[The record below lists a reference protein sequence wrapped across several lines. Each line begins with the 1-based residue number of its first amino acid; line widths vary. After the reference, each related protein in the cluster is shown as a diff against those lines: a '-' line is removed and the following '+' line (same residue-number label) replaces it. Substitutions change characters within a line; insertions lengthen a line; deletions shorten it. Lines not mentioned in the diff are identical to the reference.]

1 MMKRLKWMIT
11 SLLWLPINV
20 LAQGYAEAA
29 NYWIDKY
36 QSVCYPLK
44 SIQICSTYGIRSDPF
59 TGKKRNHQGIDLV
72 AKYEEVYAMFDGF
85 IKTVG
90 YDPIAGHYITLQ
102 AGNYTL
108 SYCHLSEI
116 WVKNQEMVYA
126 GDALGKTG
134 ASGRATGP
142 HLHLTCRLLGKIEN
156 PYLLLTFVRDT
167 QQRAVEALDL
177 DKKDKLSPADFLKR
191 YAPLAMNQQR
201 KYGIPSSV
209 ILAQMAFESG
219 WGTSKLAKEGNNFFG
234 IKASK
239 SWLEKGLPYSLHN
252 DDKPSEKFCNF
263 SSAEESMEYHS
274 RLLMGERYQKCHK
287 YDSTD
292 HHNWLKGI
300 KAAGYATNIHYVRC
314 CERIISRYK
323 LFLFD
328 HLAEQL

>member
-1 MMKRLKWMIT
+1 M
-11 SLLWLPINV
+11 
-20 LAQGYAEAA
+20 
-29 NYWIDKY
+29 
-36 QSVCYPLK
+36 
-44 SIQICSTYGIRSDPF
+44 
-59 TGKKRNHQGIDLV
+59 
-72 AKYEEVYAMFDGF
+72 
-85 IKTVG
+85 
-90 YDPIAGHYITLQ
+90 
-102 AGNYTL
+102 
-108 SYCHLSEI
+108 
-116 WVKNQEMVYA
+116 
-126 GDALGKTG
+126 
-134 ASGRATGP
+134 
-142 HLHLTCRLLGKIEN
+142 
-156 PYLLLTFVRDT
+156 
-167 QQRAVEALDL
+167 
-177 DKKDKLSPADFLKR
+177 KR
-191 YAPLAMNQQR
+191 YAPLAMSQQR

-292 HHNWLKGI
+292 HHNWLRGI

-328 HLAEQL
+328 HLAEKM